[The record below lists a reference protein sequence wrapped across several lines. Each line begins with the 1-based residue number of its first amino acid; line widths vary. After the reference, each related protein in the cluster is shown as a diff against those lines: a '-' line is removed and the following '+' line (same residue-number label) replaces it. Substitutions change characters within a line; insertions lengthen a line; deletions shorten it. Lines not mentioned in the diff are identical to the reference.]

1 MTEDFRQAA
10 LPAMSR
16 YLLFIDTNRYRFP
29 ADKLIIN
36 LRKVLIYEASQGRL
50 PCLPEVRIGLSEC
63 RPYPLSGCNPVL
75 IIQPQE
81 SGNCRGNLVLV
92 QLAFLADFPQLGCTR
107 ADTSHTYLCSA
118 YTIASVTPPGVDR
131 FRSPAVIRGD
141 YKGSFVPVCRMFLNE
156 VPKIGNELIRLSG

>member
-36 LRKVLIYEASQGRL
+36 LRKVLIYEVSQGRL

-63 RPYPLSGCNPVL
+63 RPYPLSGGNPVL

-81 SGNCRGNLVLV
+81 PGNCRGNLVLV
-92 QLAFLADFPQLGCTR
+92 ELAFFADFRQMGCNR
-107 ADTSHTYLCSA
+107 ADDSASYLFRR
-118 YTIASVTPPGVDR
+118 YTTAS
-131 FRSPAVIRGD
+131 
-141 YKGSFVPVCRMFLNE
+141 
-156 VPKIGNELIRLSG
+156 